1 MIKIGVIFGGESVE
15 HEVSIISAVQ
25 AMQNID
31 KEKYE
36 VIPIY
41 ITKDREMYTGAFLKD
56 IEIYKDMDN
65 LKRYAK
71 NVVMYVKNHRI
82 LLQNKKGFKN
92 IVKEIDLVLPIVHG
106 TNVEDGTLQ
115 GYLDL
120 LGIPYV
126 GSNVYTSAVG
136 QDKVFMKQIF
146 EAGGLPTPQYV
157 WFFENEYIDDPDKLI
172 KKIEKLGYPMI
183 IKPARL
189 GSSVGISKVNTKE
202 ELIEGIEE
210 AIKYDEKII
219 VEEAIENLVE
229 VNASVLGDHN
239 YYQVSELE
247 EVMGHD
253 AFLSYNDKYLGNG
266 KGKLKGGK
274 VSYTGS
280 KGMVSTD
287 RKIPAEIDKKLR
299 ENIAEMTKEAA
310 KLLNISGVARIDYLI
325 DNKKKKAYINEVNT
339 IPGSLSFYL
348 WEVLGM
354 SYKELLDNII
364 TLSIKNYKKKSKKT
378 YSFETNILENAKL
391 GDGTK
396 GVKRRMR

>member
-1 MIKIGVIFGGESVE
+1 MIKVGVIFGGESVE

-25 AMQNID
+25 AMQNLD

-36 VIPIY
+36 AVPIY
-41 ITKDREMYTGAFLKD
+41 ITKDREMYTGAFLTD

-71 NVVMYVKNHRI
+71 NVVLYVKNNRI

-92 IVKEIDLVLPIVHG
+92 IVKEIDLVLPVVHG

-126 GSNVYTSAVG
+126 GSNVYSAAVG

-146 EAGGLPTPQYV
+146 ESGGLPTPAYV
-157 WFFENEYIDDPDKLI
+157 WFFESEYINNPENLI
-172 KKIEKLGYPMI
+172 KKIEKLGYPLI

-189 GSSVGISKVNTKE
+189 GSSVGISKVNNKD

-219 VEEAIENLVE
+219 VEEVIENLVE
-229 VNASVLGDHN
+229 VNASVLGSHD
-239 YYQVSELE
+239 YYQVSEIE

-253 AFLSYNDKYLGNG
+253 AFLSYNDKYLGSG

-274 VSYTGS
+274 VGTGS

-287 RKIPAEIDKKLR
+287 RRIPAQISQKLKD
-299 ENIAEMTKEAA
+299 EVVNITKEAA
-310 KLLNISGVARIDYLI
+310 RLLNTSGVARIDYLI
-325 DNKKKKAYINEVNT
+325 DNKKKKVYINEVNT

-348 WEVLGM
+348 WEPTGM

-391 GDGTK
+391 GNGTK
-396 GVKRRMR
+396 GVKRR